1 MMPNTEANRLAR
13 HEAEKRTAAEKRR
26 REERLV
32 DLVSEA
38 SFPASDAPPW
48 TFGRRRSR
56 RQGDSSTSN
65 GSPGETG

>member
-1 MMPNTEANRLAR
+1 MPDTEANRLAR
-13 HEAEKRTAAEKRR
+13 REAEKRTAAEKRR

-48 TFGRRRSR
+48 TFGRPRSR
-56 RQGDSSTSN
+56 RHGDRATPD

>member
-1 MMPNTEANRLAR
+1 MMPDTEAKPPAGR
-13 HEAEKRTAAEKRR
+13 EAEKQNAAEKRR

-48 TFGRRRSR
+48 TFGRSR
-56 RQGDSSTSN
+56 RRRHDTTSD
-65 GSPGETG
+65 GSPGKAG